1 MCCLMITTVWNV
13 LMLRSNLIHHG
24 GRWTRIIS
32 TTDNDCFE
40 MPLLTWYMDMD
51 EFVVCL
57 KLFWLPCMIFLN
69 CMIIFLPYP
78 SLSPSSVYSLSLS
91 LSLVKV
97 SLYLSLFLSAKY
109 FFLSLSLSLTSFFW
123 LYTNLISISFVLW
136 TSLYKDLYIFKQK
149 FEKESMKCK
158 LFISPMCKNQDG

>member
-1 MCCLMITTVWNV
+1 MEGEQELFLPLTMIVPKCLF
-13 LMLRSNLIHHG
+13 LM
-24 GRWTRIIS
+24 W
-32 TTDNDCFE
+32 C
-40 MPLLTWYMDMD
+40 MDMD

-69 CMIIFLPYP
+69 CIIIFLPYP
-78 SLSPSSVYSLSLS
+78 SLSPSSGYSLSLS
-91 LSLVKV
+91 LIKV
-97 SLYLSLFLSAKY
+97 SLYLSLSKV
-109 FFLSLSLSLTSFFW
+109 SLSLFLSNLFLW
-123 LYTNLISISFVLW
+123 LYTNLISISFILW